1 MDDPL
6 WNDAMGLQ
14 VMERYELWSGVRRAE
29 VMQQVRKIMRDK
41 GISNLD
47 LAKRLKVSE
56 PAMSRMLKGD
66 QNVKLDTLYRIADA
80 LDEPLHIT
88 FGVAEKP
95 EIEGMVNLSLP
106 FILDQLRLKRDKTTG
121 DVRHAYNEVCDRLD
135 VLISRIAESK

>member
-14 VMERYELWSGVRRAE
+14 VIERYELWSGVRRAE

-47 LAKRLKVSE
+47 LAQRLKVSE

-88 FGVAEKP
+88 FGDEP
-95 EIEGMVNLSLP
+95 
-106 FILDQLRLKRDKTTG
+106 
-121 DVRHAYNEVCDRLD
+121 C
-135 VLISRIAESK
+135 